1 MSRPYNY
8 NVSFISGAMGMTGSV
23 IVPYLEVKD
32 NEYDYDL
39 LLHQRGP
46 WPEGAAFHRLPW
58 FAGLDDARKAAV
70 IDMTYNLG
78 IDGFLGFRKTIAAL
92 RRIIS

>member
-8 NVSFISGAMGMTGSV
+8 NVSFISGAMGATGSV

-46 WPEGAAFHRLPW
+46 WPEGEEGRLSREQLHRLI
-58 FAGLDDARKAAV
+58 DAW
-70 IDMTYNLG
+70 
-78 IDGFLGFRKTIAAL
+78 IDGVEFK
-92 RRIIS
+92 